1 MHSAPFKLNEWLKLY
16 NFSIHDAFCHLCL
29 QKLEAAFTKVLRSMN
44 IKVQEE
50 RLASA
55 EKEINWEKQTKFLRE
70 QLEKEI
76 TDNKVSKSGFN
87 YIKLVMRKSVMDLP

>member
-1 MHSAPFKLNEWLKLY
+1 M
-16 NFSIHDAFCHLCL
+16 
-29 QKLEAAFTKVLRSMN
+29 FTKVLRSMN

-55 EKEINWEKQTKFLRE
+55 EKKINWEKQTNLLRE

-76 TDNKVSKSGFN
+76 TSNKVSKSGFD
-87 YIKLVMRKSVMDLP
+87 YIKQVMRKSIMDFP

>member
-1 MHSAPFKLNEWLKLY
+1 
-16 NFSIHDAFCHLCL
+16 
-29 QKLEAAFTKVLRSMN
+29 MN

-55 EKEINWEKQTKFLRE
+55 EKKINWEKQTNLLRE

-76 TDNKVSKSGFN
+76 TSNKVSKSGFD
-87 YIKLVMRKSVMDLP
+87 YIKQVMRKSIMDFP

>member
-1 MHSAPFKLNEWLKLY
+1 
-16 NFSIHDAFCHLCL
+16 
-29 QKLEAAFTKVLRSMN
+29 MN
-44 IKVQEE
+44 IKIQEE

-55 EKEINWEKQTKFLRE
+55 EKEISWEKQTKLLRE

-87 YIKLVMRKSVMDLP
+87 HKKLVIVQKPA